1 MNNSK
6 QNKNP
11 GFFPHPVPFVRPSLP
26 PIGREETLAAVRQQ
40 LCSGPVRLAL
50 VGPSGIGKS
59 HLAHTIFFDAA
70 IREHFSG
77 GVFAIAPG
85 PQSAMAWLQ
94 QWEAQADLAP
104 DPTLSPH
111 EQVLRLAA
119 TIEQQG
125 TPCLWVIDDVWSAE
139 DVAVFQV
146 QSQLLSMLFTSE
158 HQAMLEEG
166 ADVSSSIQIEPLAR
180 EHAVAVLCAYAEIP
194 ASEGGEALE
203 MLAGLV
209 GGVPLLLKLMGR
221 YLRARWP
228 QMGTRTFEQ
237 AFEDLKQ
244 AATRMGLPAS
254 PIEQAQR
261 RHEGGG
267 ILSLLRGKSSGSQE
281 ITPLHHRIMLELS
294 VGTLPR
300 QMQADIIRLTA
311 LPPDPLS
318 FDAETAIEVAEPAD
332 PHVLRDLVERG
343 LLSEVT
349 GGRFVL
355 PALLCAWAEAEKN
368 HYGEVRHGRRRLTA
382 WHTSLLK
389 PELFWRFFQ
398 WQQHPDNVQQLL
410 ITWHEARADREMLRL
425 CLEQMTQY
433 LIEGGYHR
441 EVREG
446 LEEALQV
453 FRDDSTMIGGANY
466 QLGRIAFLCGD
477 QPRARE
483 YAQASLLHFR
493 IAHQEREEAVSL
505 FLLGH
510 IEQEARNDDAAQECF
525 EACLSLFDDLD
536 EETLTTDDNY
546 ITRAVCCSNL
556 ASLHHKRGAYAEARS
571 LYEQALAWFEQK
583 LGPDHPSTVSC
594 RRELASL
601 PWQQEQPEPASE
613 QQPEPEQKPATRTP
627 HNGTKPKPQRPQ
639 ATKRRKR
646 RGKK

>member
-1 MNNSK
+1 MNNSE

-11 GFFPHPVPFVRPSLP
+11 DFFPHPASFVRPSLP

-40 LCSGPVRLAL
+40 LCAGPARLAL

-59 HLAHTIFFDAA
+59 HLAHTIFFDVA

-94 QWEAQADLAP
+94 QWEAQAGLAP

-125 TPCLWVIDDVWSAE
+125 TPCLWVIDDVCSAE
-139 DVAVFQV
+139 DGAVFQV
-146 QSQLLSMLFTSE
+146 QSQLLSLLFTSE
-158 HQAMLEEG
+158 QQAVLEEG

-180 EHAVAVLCAYAEIP
+180 EQAVAVLCAYAEIP

-203 MLAGLV
+203 TLAGLV

-221 YLRARWP
+221 YLRTRWP

-244 AATRMGLPAS
+244 AATRMGLPTS

-261 RHEGGG
+261 KHEGGG
-267 ILSLLRGKSSGSQE
+267 LLSLLRGKSSGSQK
-281 ITPLHHRIMLELS
+281 ITPLHHRITLELS

-300 QMQADIIRLTA
+300 QMQADIIRLTV

-318 FDAETAIEVAEPAD
+318 FDAETAIEVDEPAD
-332 PHVLRDLVERG
+332 PHVFRDLVEHG

-382 WHTSLLK
+382 WHTTLLK
-389 PELFWRFFQ
+389 PESIWRFLQ

-410 ITWHEARADREMLRL
+410 ITWREARADREMLRL
-425 CLEQMTQY
+425 CLQQMTQY

-453 FRDDSTMIGGANY
+453 FRDDSAMIGGTNY
-466 QLGRIAFLCGD
+466 QLGRIAFLCGEE
-477 QPRARE
+477 QRARE
-483 YAQASLLHFR
+483 YVQAALLHFQ
-493 IAHQEREEAVSL
+493 IAHQEREEAFSL
-505 FLLGH
+505 FLLGL
-510 IEQEARNDDAAQECF
+510 IEQEARNDDAARECF
-525 EACLSLFDDLD
+525 EACLALFDDLD

-571 LYEQALAWFEQK
+571 LYEQALAWFEQR
-583 LGPDHPSTVSC
+583 LGLDHPSTVSC

-601 PWQQEQPEPASE
+601 PWQQEQPERAAG
-613 QQPEPEQKPATRTP
+613 QQPEPGQQPATRTP
-627 HNGTKPKPQRPQ
+627 HNGTKPKLQRPQ

>member
-1 MNNSK
+1 MNNSE

-11 GFFPHPVPFVRPSLP
+11 DFFPHPASFVRPSLP
-26 PIGREETLAAVRQQ
+26 PIGREETLAVVRQQ
-40 LCSGPVRLAL
+40 LCAGPARLAL

-70 IREHFSG
+70 LREHFCG

-94 QWEAQADLAP
+94 QWEAQAGLAP
-104 DPTLSPH
+104 DPALSPH

-119 TIEQQG
+119 TIEQRG
-125 TPCLWVIDDVWSAE
+125 DPCLWVIDDVWSAE
-139 DVAVFQV
+139 DGAVFQV
-146 QSQLLSMLFTSE
+146 QSQLLSMLFTSK
-158 HQAMLEEG
+158 HQAVLEEG
-166 ADVSSSIQIEPLAR
+166 ADVSSSIPIEPLAR
-180 EHAVAVLCAYAEIP
+180 EQAVAVLCAYAEIP

-228 QMGTRTFEQ
+228 QMGTQTFEQ

-244 AATRMGLPAS
+244 AATRMGLPTS

-267 ILSLLRGKSSGSQE
+267 LLSLLRGKSAGSQA

-300 QMQADIIRLTA
+300 QMQADIIRLTT

-318 FDAETAIEVAEPAD
+318 FDVETATEVAEPAD
-332 PHVLRDLVERG
+332 PHVFRDLVEHG

-389 PELFWRFFQ
+389 SEPIRRFLV

-410 ITWHEARADREMLRL
+410 ITLREARADREMLRL
-425 CLEQMTQY
+425 CLQQMTQY

-466 QLGRIAFLCGD
+466 QLGRIAFLCGEE
-477 QPRARE
+477 QRARE
-483 YAQASLLHFR
+483 YVQAALLHFQ
-493 IAHQEREEAVSL
+493 IAHQEREEAFSL
-505 FLLGH
+505 FLLGY
-510 IEQEARNDDAAQECF
+510 IEQEARNDDAARECF
-525 EACLSLFDDLD
+525 EACLALFDDLD
-536 EETLTTDDNY
+536 EEAQTTSDDY
-546 ITRAVCCSNL
+546 ITRAVCRSNL
-556 ASLHHKRGAYAEARS
+556 ASLLHKQGAYAKARS
-571 LYEQALAWFEQK
+571 LYEQVLAWFEQK
-583 LGPDHPSTVSC
+583 LGPDHPSTVAC

-601 PWQQEQPEPASE
+601 PWQQEQPEPA
-613 QQPEPEQKPATRTP
+613 PAQKTTTGTP
-627 HNGTKPKPQRPQ
+627 RNGTKPQRPQ